1 MPLEVQAIEEHA
13 SDGHACPRGLDVP
26 RTREPHARLET
37 LEAGASALILGND
50 LAVEQES
57 GYGEGAQRVGDLG
70 IAARDVLS
78 ASAGQLDLIVLAPG
92 KHSHAVVL
100 DLEAPLGARGRMR
113 GQSGQRE
120 RDLARRCVAARRIQG
135 PDPIPNRGDRAGHVA
150 HLLDGQ
156 AGDHGLGIPIDRF
169 ILGRGPVGLLE
180 KQPLFL
186 LLPHAHESPS
196 APQLEP
202 EQLQL
207 HLAARILLER
217 ILGLERAEPAAIP
230 YDHRSSA
237 VVAGRDH
244 PLEVPVLERMILD
257 VHREPL
263 LLDTGR
269 RPLGHRPTLEHAL
282 QLEPQIEVH
291 VARPVLLH
299 DETGARRGN
308 GAAGRGRIARAKRF
322 GRADG
327 IALAAVVFEMGVAG
341 FTHGMASA
349 PAPRPLGRGLSG
361 RYRTWR

>member
-1 MPLEVQAIEEHA
+1 
-13 SDGHACPRGLDVP
+13 
-26 RTREPHARLET
+26 
-37 LEAGASALILGND
+37 
-50 LAVEQES
+50 AVETGPVQ
-57 GYGEGAQRVGDLG
+57 VHP
-70 IAARDVLS
+70 
-78 ASAGQLDLIVLAPG
+78 AGGKLLAP
-92 KHSHAVVL
+92 
-100 DLEAPLGARGRMR
+100 DLR
-113 GQSGQRE
+113 
-120 RDLARRCVAARRIQG
+120 V
-135 PDPIPNRGDRAGHVA
+135 
-150 HLLDGQ
+150 
-156 AGDHGLGIPIDRF
+156 
-169 ILGRGPVGLLE
+169 
-180 KQPLFL
+180 
-186 LLPHAHESPS
+186 
-196 APQLEP
+196 
-202 EQLQL
+202 
-207 HLAARILLER
+207 
-217 ILGLERAEPAAIP
+217 ERAEPAAIP

-263 LLDTGR
+263 LLNTGR